1 MIPLFLFF
9 LTKYSMSKNRKRY
22 AATFKTKAVLDIL
35 SNQGTLNEVASK
47 YQIDSTML
55 SKWKHAFLDACPSI
69 FEDKRKKD
77 DKLLEKEVYI
87 GDLEKKVGQ
96 LTIERDWLK
105 KKSDELLG

>member
-1 MIPLFLFF
+1 
-9 LTKYSMSKNRKRY
+9 MSKNRKRY
-22 AATFKTKAVLDIL
+22 AATFKTKAVLELL

-47 YQIDSTML
+47 YQIDPTML
-55 SKWKHAFLDACPSI
+55 SKWKHVFLDACPSI
-69 FEDKRKKD
+69 FDDKRKKD